1 MGSQLQ
7 AIIFSARK
15 KPPST
20 SNYRLYAHP
29 TMHIDPRITRALLES
44 LRDFET
50 ALLANT
56 INCLDSTP
64 AEEWYMGGSIQSV
77 TPTLGPTVGIALTCC
92 ADTSSPG
99 NIPDIDGYWQHL
111 EQMSE
116 IGLPIVWVVKACGS
130 RPDHECI
137 IGDGMA
143 KTLNSVGCVGLVT
156 DGGVRDIKGLLN
168 VPFAAYCR
176 GKTIHHTGLRFSRL
190 NEPVE
195 IGGIMINTGDV
206 IHADSEGVIRI
217 PLAALPHLSERAIQM
232 RAFEH
237 HVHMILR
244 QTGLPLAEKRQAV
257 TNAITTYELNS
268 PCLSPGQNSAKTKE

>member
-1 MGSQLQ
+1 V
-7 AIIFSARK
+7 
-15 KPPST
+15 
-20 SNYRLYAHP
+20 
-29 TMHIDPRITRALLES
+29 HIDPRITRELLEG

-56 INCLDSTP
+56 IGCVDSTP

-77 TPTLGPTVGIALTCC
+77 TPTLGPTVGIALTCY

-111 EQMSE
+111 EQMSQTD
-116 IGLPIVWVVKACGS
+116 LPVVWVVKASGS

-176 GKTIHHTGLRFSRL
+176 GKTVHHTGLRFSRL

-195 IGGIMINTGDV
+195 IGGITINTGDV
-206 IHADSEGVIRI
+206 IHADNEGVIKL
-217 PLAALPHLSERAIQM
+217 PAGALAHLGEKAIQM

-237 HVHMILR
+237 HAHMILR
-244 QTGLPLAEKRQAV
+244 QTGLSLAQKRQAV
-257 TNAITTYELNS
+257 ADAITTYGLNS
-268 PCLSPGQNSAKTKE
+268 PCLSPGPNPSKA